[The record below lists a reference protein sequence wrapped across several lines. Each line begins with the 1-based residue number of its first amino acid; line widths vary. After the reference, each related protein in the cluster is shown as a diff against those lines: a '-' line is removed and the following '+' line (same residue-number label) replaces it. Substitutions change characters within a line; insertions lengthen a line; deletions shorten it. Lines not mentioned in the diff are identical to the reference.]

1 MKKQK
6 TKSDQRS
13 PSARSSRPTKAASKA
28 ASLQPRAPVAELTP
42 VPDVTPVDAASDAPP
57 SEQRR
62 KELPEEAVPPSEP
75 TSSVRRI
82 DAAAAAKYQHVYAAA
97 RVTGTDGQIQ
107 LDEQRFAQ
115 SLAELAVDPLTGQ
128 DLYSLALMAAADGD
142 TSLFEHDVLM
152 ELRAT

>member
-6 TKSDQRS
+6 IKSDQRS
-13 PSARSSRPTKAASKA
+13 LSARSGRPAKPSSNKASSRSRRAATPELTAALAASA
-28 ASLQPRAPVAELTP
+28 
-42 VPDVTPVDAASDAPP
+42 APP

-62 KELPEEAVPPSEP
+62 KQSPEEAVPPSEP

-82 DAAAAAKYQHVYAAA
+82 DAAAAAKYQRVYAAA
-97 RVTGTDGQIQ
+97 RVTGTDGHIQ

-142 TSLFEHDVLM
+142 TSLFEPDVVM
-152 ELRAT
+152 ELRAP